1 METKLTEDELRASR
15 AAVEKC
21 GSGPAAARVENARR
35 TRKKRIMM
43 FDEGLGM

>member
-1 METKLTEDELRASR
+1 MEAGLTEDELRASK

-35 TRKKRIMM
+35 TRKKRMVM
-43 FDEGLGM
+43 FDGLRM